1 MMALREEVMA
11 QARSLAEQHHLSVE
25 FTHHDHFAACTNHP
39 DATDDTI
46 EALDDLGV
54 SRDATGQPM
63 RASEDFG
70 LFGRHAKTAMFLLG
84 AGETCASLHNPDY
97 DFPDALIPTGVA
109 IFDRIR
115 SRLLGLEADP
125 VD

>member
-1 MMALREEVMA
+1 MLDHA
-11 QARSLAEQHHLSVE
+11 QLSVQPL
-25 FTHHDHFAACTNHP
+25 DAAVGAQVTGVDLSEPP
-39 DATDDTI
+39 DAETAAAIT

-54 SRDATGQPM
+54 ARDTAGLPM

-70 LFGRHAKTAMFLLG
+70 QFGHHAGTAMFLLG
-84 AGETCASLHNPDY
+84 AGEGCASLHNPDY

-115 SRLLGLEADP
+115 AGLLGLVPAP
-125 VD
+125 AN